1 MADEDWPSQSF
12 RDHVIHRLEPELARN
27 RQTAPNLPVPGDAR
41 QVEEYVFQKCVSKDE
56 YMRTIAKV
64 INAINCNS
72 KSASVPTGLTNPYGS
87 ASNGSKQSPTSQTAS
102 ALISGVAQGN
112 RTQIP
117 PDPQPTHQQ
126 QHRADLQSN
135 ARYHT
140 PPLGQPPPMMHT
152 QSTAAAANTSQP
164 PMNNASVHPGSVSM
178 GSQPPSRLSNSH
190 MPPNGA
196 PTNQQYYPPMQA
208 GPQGNM
214 PHSSQ
219 MYDIKPISSVSSIN
233 PNMPPQQQSQQ
244 QQPRWNSQ
252 NQPMYMNHQQ
262 NAPTMHEMQPRGMY
276 NTPPSHMQSQYS
288 GIPPPS
294 NASQSSVLEN
304 LVGPP
309 NYAHY
314 EIQPTPEI
322 LANIKKISN
331 GNDKFYL
338 DMIRRLQPTIPA
350 LRAKLNQLP
359 PSDVNIS
366 RIEYALNVIRFEKAA
381 TLDNLRQVETYV
393 TKYINDPHLMYPP
406 QKQMHPM
413 EGMAPQNYGMPQSNI
428 PMQHQQMLSQQP
440 MQWSNQGWIDEK
452 SQLQQQGPNQQGP
465 SQQQI
470 YMSQR
475 SQPYGI
481 PPQVK
486 GPQNAP
492 PPSVQNMHYRPDSQ
506 QPPYQNSQFP
516 PQMYAPVSMQNQTMP
531 PIQQSSYS
539 SVHHRPQSQ
548 PPQMMHT
555 GPNQMSQ
562 QQSMMMQQQ
571 PSSIYGNDL
580 MSSDAMHTSFDDI
593 YMPMSD
599 LGSTSSDVNMR
610 TNSVTNELP
619 STIPGDGINSMMQQQ
634 SMSGITPISVGDQA
648 YSEILNVEDRFQFSL
663 VNDPSVPN
671 GPLLKCKL
679 RRDMQLPP
687 VFLIIPKGYPQ
698 NPVGFHRVELDIDS
712 FFYDDVQTAVYN
724 QFSKVSPRTITE
736 ALNSWDETVINFYST
751 QISNENYDELFSSV
765 SYGDMS

>member
-72 KSASVPTGLTNPYGS
+72 KSASVPTGLTIQYGS

-102 ALISGVAQGN
+102 ALMSGVAQGN

-140 PPLGQPPPMMHT
+140 PPLGQPPPMMHA
-152 QSTAAAANTSQP
+152 QSSAANSSLP
-164 PMNNASVHPGSVSM
+164 LNNASMHPGSISLA
-178 GSQPPSRLSNSH
+178 SQPSRLSNTH
-190 MPPNGA
+190 IPPNG
-196 PTNQQYYPPMQA
+196 PSNQQYYPSMQP
-208 GPQGNM
+208 GQPGNM

-244 QQPRWNSQ
+244 QQQPRWNSQ

-276 NTPPSHMQSQYS
+276 NPPSHMQPLPGQSQYS
-288 GIPPPS
+288 GIPPP
-294 NASQSSVLEN
+294 NPAQSSVLEN

-314 EIQPTPEI
+314 EIPPTPEI

-359 PSDVNIS
+359 PNDVNVS

-393 TKYINDPHLMYPP
+393 TKYINDPHLMYPQP
-406 QKQMHPM
+406 KPMHAM
-413 EGMAPQNYGMPQSNI
+413 EGMGPYGMPPSNI
-428 PMQHQQMLSQQP
+428 PMHQQMPPSQQP
-440 MQWSNQGWIDEK
+440 MQWSNQGWIDDK
-452 SQLQQQGPNQQGP
+452 AQMQQQPNQQQTP
-465 SQQQI
+465 QQL
-470 YMSQR
+470 YMLQR

-486 GPQNAP
+486 GSAP
-492 PPSVQNMHYRPDSQ
+492 PSSQNMHYRPDSQ

-516 PQMYAPVSMQNQTMP
+516 QMYAPVSMQNQPMSVQPST
-531 PIQQSSYS
+531 YS
-539 SVHHRPQSQ
+539 SVHNRPQSQ
-548 PPQMMHT
+548 PPQMMH
-555 GPNQMSQ
+555 GAPQNQMSQ
-562 QQSMMMQQQ
+562 QSMMMP
-571 PSSIYGNDL
+571 PSSQSIYGNDL
-580 MSSDAMHTSFDDI
+580 IPSDAMHTSFDDI

-619 STIPGDGINSMMQQQ
+619 SSIPGDGINSMMQQQ
-634 SMSGITPISVGDQA
+634 SMSGITPNAVGDQA

-698 NPVGFHRVELDIDS
+698 TPVDFHRVELDLDS

-724 QFSKVSPRTITE
+724 QFAKVSPRTITE

-765 SYGDMS
+765 SYNDMS

>member
-72 KSASVPTGLTNPYGS
+72 KSATVPAGLTNQYGT

-102 ALISGVAQGN
+102 ALMSGVAQGA

-152 QSTAAAANTSQP
+152 PTPNTSQP
-164 PMNNASVHPGSVSM
+164 INNISMHPGSVSM
-178 GSQPPSRLSNSH
+178 GSQSSRMSNTH
-190 MPPNGA
+190 MPPNG
-196 PTNQQYYPPMQA
+196 PSGQQYYSSMTPGQP
-208 GPQGNM
+208 GNM
-214 PHSSQ
+214 PPHSSQ
-219 MYDIKPISSVSSIN
+219 MYDIKPISSVSS
-233 PNMPPQQQSQQ
+233 NMPPLQAQQQQ
-244 QQPRWNSQ
+244 QQPRAWNAN

-262 NAPTMHEMQPRGMY
+262 NAPTMHEMQPRMY
-276 NTPPSHMQSQYS
+276 NAPNHMQPGQSHYS

-294 NASQSSVLEN
+294 VSQPSVLEN

-314 EIQPTPEI
+314 EIPPTPEI
-322 LANIKKISN
+322 IANIKKISN

-350 LRAKLNQLP
+350 LRAKLNHLP
-359 PSDVNIS
+359 PADVNVS

-393 TKYINDPHLMYPP
+393 TKYINDPNIMYQPP
-406 QKQMHPM
+406 KPMHSM
-413 EGMAPQNYGMPQSNI
+413 EPLGQPNYGMPPSNI
-428 PMQHQQMLSQQP
+428 PMHQQQQQMTPQP
-440 MQWSNQGWIDEK
+440 MQWSNQGWVDDKAQI
-452 SQLQQQGPNQQGP
+452 QQPNQQ
-465 SQQQI
+465 QQQQPQQL

-481 PPQVK
+481 APQTK
-486 GPQNAP
+486 GSLQ
-492 PPSVQNMHYRPDSQ
+492 STQNMHYRPDSQ

-516 PQMYAPVSMQNQTMP
+516 PMYAPVSMQNQTMP
-531 PIQQSSYS
+531 MQTNSYA
-539 SVHHRPQSQ
+539 SVQHRPQSQ

-555 GPNQMSQ
+555 GQPPNQMIMPQSSQ
-562 QQSMMMQQQ
+562 
-571 PSSIYGNDL
+571 SIYGNDL

-610 TNSVTNELP
+610 TSSITNELP
-619 STIPGDGINSMMQQQ
+619 NSIPGDGINSMMQQQ
-634 SMSGITPISVGDQA
+634 SMSGITPNAIGEQA
-648 YSEILNVEDRFQFSL
+648 YSEIINVEDRFQFSL
-663 VNDPSVPN
+663 VSDPSVPN

-698 NPVGFHRVELDIDS
+698 TPVGFHRVELDIDS
-712 FFYDDVQTAVYN
+712 FFYDDVQNAVYS
-724 QFSKVSPRTITE
+724 QFAKVSPRNITE

-751 QISNENYDELFSSV
+751 QISNDNYDELFSG
-765 SYGDMS
+765 YGDMA